1 MIDPFIENLFFI
13 GHFVQWFIIG
23 YFFLSNWIIFFIL
36 SIGWEILEFFIS
48 VLSDNNL
55 IVKLTKET
63 PLNKFLDLI
72 VNTIA
77 FYLAKILKSRNG
89 EKNK

>member
-13 GHFVQWFIIG
+13 VHFVQWFLIG
-23 YFFLSNWIIFFIL
+23 YFFLSNWIILLIF

-48 VLSDNNL
+48 VFSDNNL
-55 IVKLTKET
+55 IIKLTKET

-77 FYLAKILKSRNG
+77 FYLANILKSRNG

>member
-1 MIDPFIENLFFI
+1 MVFNWLL
-13 GHFVQWFIIG
+13 
-23 YFFLSNWIIFFIL
+23 FLSNWIIFFIL

-48 VLSDNNL
+48 VFSDNNL
-55 IVKLTKET
+55 IIKLTKET

-77 FYLAKILKSRNG
+77 FYLANILKSRNG